1 MNVLNLF
8 KFDKKDEFTNFFD
21 YPAEKKKKIIVRSA
35 KKGAELQLA
44 LVKRY
49 EMKYGTK

>member
-1 MNVLNLF
+1 MNFLDLIRF
-8 KFDKKDEFTNFFD
+8 GKKDNFTNFFD
-21 YPAEKKKKIIVRSA
+21 YPAAKRKKIIVRSA
-35 KKGAELQLA
+35 RRGAELQLA